1 MLNKKPLKLL
11 KFDCTFSV
19 KYWGWDF
26 LLAGVPSSNKY
37 ASRSAGRNDM
47 DEGWKL
53 KESHTYEKR
62 PTKMQQ
68 ASHNQTTNK
77 ILSHFYQL
85 FPTLVDRR
93 SRHYMTV
100 LP

>member
-1 MLNKKPLKLL
+1 LALQEAAEAYLL
-11 KFDCTFSV
+11 GVFEDTNLCTIHAKCV
-19 KYWGWDF
+19 TIIVG
-26 LLAGVPSSNKY
+26 
-37 ASRSAGRNDM
+37 RSDT
-47 DEGWKL
+47 DEGRML

-85 FPTLVDRR
+85 I
-93 SRHYMTV
+93 
-100 LP
+100 

>member
-1 MLNKKPLKLL
+1 MEIPLAFCWSKIFELVNPLECL
-11 KFDCTFSV
+11 KQLWMPCV
-19 KYWGWDF
+19 
-26 LLAGVPSSNKY
+26 
-37 ASRSAGRNDM
+37 GRNDM
-47 DEGWKL
+47 DKGRML

-85 FPTLVDRR
+85 I
-93 SRHYMTV
+93 
-100 LP
+100 